1 MTNSDGV
8 FLFIATYENEAE
20 ARMDYDV
27 VKELHHDDA
36 IGRFDAAVVTKDRQG
51 KVHVNKDETATRRGV
66 WKGVAA
72 GALVGLLFP
81 PTILASAVVA
91 GAAGG
96 ITGHLWKG
104 MSRGDVKELGELI
117 DDGQDAL
124 VVLGDVTVTEALE
137 KEVAADNWGA
147 EGRGCRAPATPVG
160 VAQPT

>member
-8 FLFIATYENEAE
+8 FLFIVTYENEAE

-27 VKELHHDDA
+27 VKELHDDDA

-91 GAAGG
+91 GATGG

-137 KEVAADNWGA
+137 KEVAADN
-147 EGRGCRAPATPVG
+147 
-160 VAQPT
+160 